1 MINPFNRLLEQQ
13 AQLESGADLQLATVA
28 AVTEEGLSLIP
39 DGETEATQKKY
50 KYMTSAYGNPA
61 AGDRVVVMRLSGTYV
76 VLGRIGTSTPT
87 SEKYV
92 RRSGD
97 TMTGPLILKSSL
109 HCMDSPEITLGSRP
123 DANKWSKAIAFRDS
137 VQKSIARLL
146 AFHGSNGWAGLQ
158 IYGEQQVNGETKS
171 NLLGLYMT
179 DDGTP
184 YVSINY
190 PAAWRRALGLG
201 SATGALPLTAAQG
214 GTGAATAAANRVL
227 AGPSSGDAAAPSFRA
242 LAAADLP
249 VVPISKGGTGNTGVV
264 YTTTIDDIITAGS
277 EFTVTGAQYCAWG
290 KIAMIFLTVS
300 VNSETTSSAWHIVGN
315 LQSGKRPACTVYTNE
330 LNNNEGSLLTN
341 GNLRVWGKLASGKK
355 LEFSSIYL
363 LA

>member
-1 MINPFNRLLEQQ
+1 
-13 AQLESGADLQLATVA
+13 
-28 AVTEEGLSLIP
+28 
-39 DGETEATQKKY
+39 
-50 KYMTSAYGNPA
+50 
-61 AGDRVVVMRLSGTYV
+61 
-76 VLGRIGTSTPT
+76 
-87 SEKYV
+87 
-92 RRSGD
+92 
-97 TMTGPLILKSSL
+97 
-109 HCMDSPEITLGSRP
+109 
-123 DANKWSKAIAFRDS
+123 
-137 VQKSIARLL
+137 
-146 AFHGSNGWAGLQ
+146 
-158 IYGEQQVNGETKS
+158 
-171 NLLGLYMT
+171 MT

-249 VVPISKGGTGNTGVV
+249 IVPISKGGTGNTGVV

-290 KIAMIFLTVS
+290 KIAMILLTVS

-315 LQSGKRPACTVYTNE
+315 LPSGKRPACPVYTNE
-330 LNNNEGSLLTN
+330 ANNNEGSLLTN
-341 GNLRVWGKLASGKK
+341 GDLRVWGKFASGKK